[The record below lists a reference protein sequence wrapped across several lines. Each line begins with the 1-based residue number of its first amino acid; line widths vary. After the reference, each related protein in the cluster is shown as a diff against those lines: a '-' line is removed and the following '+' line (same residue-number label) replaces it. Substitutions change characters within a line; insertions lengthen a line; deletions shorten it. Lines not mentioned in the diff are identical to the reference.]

1 MHRCCA
7 VNRVAGDAVRRFG
20 NFLYYSTFSDMENTQ
35 ENPAGQP
42 ADETGRD
49 TQAAQP
55 VEASDAAQAPAADAA
70 LAEAQAKIVELQE
83 GFLRAK
89 AETDNVRRRAAE
101 DVSKAHKFAIEGF
114 AEHLLPVIDS
124 LEAAVG
130 DTSDDIAKV
139 REGVELTLRQLL
151 SALEKG
157 RVTAIDPAGAKFDPH
172 QHQAISMVPAEQEPN
187 TVVNVLQKGYMIADR
202 VLRPALVTVAQ
213 PK

>member
-1 MHRCCA
+1 
-7 VNRVAGDAVRRFG
+7 
-20 NFLYYSTFSDMENTQ
+20 MENTQ

-42 ADETGRD
+42 ADETGRE

-55 VEASDAAQAPAADAA
+55 APADAQQPVAAEADAA
-70 LAEAQAKIVELQE
+70 LAEAQAKLAELQE
-83 GFLRAK
+83 SYLRAK
-89 AETDNVRRRAAE
+89 AETENVRRRAQE
-101 DVSKAHKFAIEGF
+101 DVAKAHKFAIESF

-130 DTSDDIAKV
+130 DTSEDIAKI
-139 REGVELTLRQLL
+139 REGAQLTLRQLQ

-157 RVTAIDPAGAKFDPH
+157 RVVVIDPVGAKFDPH

-187 TVVNVLQKGYMIADR
+187 TVVAVLQKGFMIADR